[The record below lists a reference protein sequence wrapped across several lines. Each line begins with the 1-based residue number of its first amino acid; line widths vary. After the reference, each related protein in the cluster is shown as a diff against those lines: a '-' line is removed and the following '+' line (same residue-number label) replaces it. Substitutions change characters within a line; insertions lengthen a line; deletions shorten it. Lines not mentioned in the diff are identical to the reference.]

1 MFLLRFFFFNIYK
14 CWLIVFIDTLA
25 MRLENEME
33 GEYSMY
39 ASLCYICSGNLEN
52 LVQNWLNN
60 TESQNSPIALEV
72 CCYFSFIRKQSFMRT

>member
-1 MFLLRFFFFNIYK
+1 
-14 CWLIVFIDTLA
+14 

-60 TESQNSPIALEV
+60 TESQNSPLALEV
-72 CCYFSFIRKQSFMRT
+72 CCYFSFIRKQSFMGI